1 MTKYTYV
8 DALNE
13 VLANTTI
20 SEQAREK
27 LTVLRDQQV
36 KRSNISDFGRTR
48 KPSKKQI
55 ENIDLAAE
63 LLDVMKRVGKPST
76 VSEYMKED
84 EKFSAMSNQ
93 KVSALMRVLESSGK
107 VVKTTEKRKSY
118 FAVAGE

>member
-1 MTKYTYV
+1 MTKYTYI

-36 KRSNISDFGRTR
+36 KRNASDSG
-48 KPSKKQI
+48 KPSKKQA
-55 ENIDLAAE
+55 ENADLAAE
-63 LLDVMKRVGKPST
+63 LLEVMKRVNKPST

-84 EKFSAMSNQ
+84 EKFAAMSNQ
-93 KVSALMRVLESSGK
+93 KVAALMNVLKKDGK
-107 VVKTTEKRKSY
+107 VIKTTEQRKSY

>member
-1 MTKYTYV
+1 MIRYTYV

-63 LLDVMKRVGKPST
+63 LLDVMKRIGKPAT

-84 EKFSAMSNQ
+84 EKFFAMSNQ
-93 KVSALMRVLESSGK
+93 KVSALMRMLELSGK